1 MDDQPKTT
9 HQEQPTAQPEAQ
21 AETERQPKPKPYR
34 GSFIAYLCMNSMD
47 SVMKSLTCVC

>member
-9 HQEQPTAQPEAQ
+9 HQDQPPAQVETEGQ
-21 AETERQPKPKPYR
+21 AEQQAKPNSDR
-34 GSFIAYLCMNSMD
+34 GFFIAYLCMNSMD